1 MEESRYSSRV
11 LEVMKNLNLL
21 AIVYLSVIIVIAV
34 DMEIIDINIISR
46 KLVVANRKVGSII

>member
-21 AIVYLSVIIVIAV
+21 AIVYLSVIIAY
-34 DMEIIDINIISR
+34 
-46 KLVVANRKVGSII
+46 